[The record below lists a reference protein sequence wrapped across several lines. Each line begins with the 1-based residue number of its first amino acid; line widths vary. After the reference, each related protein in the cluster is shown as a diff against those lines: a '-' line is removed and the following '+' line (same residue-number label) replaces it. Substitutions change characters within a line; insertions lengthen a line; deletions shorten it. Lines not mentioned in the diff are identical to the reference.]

1 MLFPAEVQNIFTLFK
16 DNGFASYAV
25 GGCVRDFLLK
35 KTPADYDFATDAL
48 PGQVMEIFSGY
59 KVIPTGIKH
68 GTVTV
73 FAGSVPVEI
82 TTFRIEGAYLDNRRP
97 SSVFFSKSIEDD
109 LARRDFTIN
118 AIAYSPFEG
127 YIDVFEGRK
136 DIECKLI
143 RCVNNPIKRFSEDA
157 LRILR
162 ALRLAAEL
170 GFAIERDT
178 EESIHIKKE
187 LLKNISAERINMEFT
202 RLLMSEDADKF
213 LQSYRDVIEVFFP
226 EFKGNPF
233 YMHKAGLMNQKKDLS
248 VKLAFLFEP
257 IADQRG
263 TEKAIDAIKRL
274 RYDAK
279 TIKEVKKMLF
289 YKNRTIVPGKKQIKL
304 WMNRMGDVLFEKLLS
319 LKGFDEDMQK
329 QETIVKDILSKNEC
343 YSLQTLDIK
352 GKDLIAYG
360 AAEGEALGRILQAL
374 LFDVILN
381 KVPNQKK
388 KLLERAKH
396 YMDDQ

>member
-1 MLFPAEVQNIFTLFK
+1 
-16 DNGFASYAV
+16 
-25 GGCVRDFLLK
+25 
-35 KTPADYDFATDAL
+35 
-48 PGQVMEIFSGY
+48 
-59 KVIPTGIKH
+59 
-68 GTVTV
+68 
-73 FAGSVPVEI
+73 
-82 TTFRIEGAYLDNRRP
+82 
-97 SSVFFSKSIEDD
+97 
-109 LARRDFTIN
+109 
-118 AIAYSPFEG
+118 
-127 YIDVFEGRK
+127 
-136 DIECKLI
+136 
-143 RCVNNPIKRFSEDA
+143 
-157 LRILR
+157 
-162 ALRLAAEL
+162 
-170 GFAIERDT
+170 
-178 EESIHIKKE
+178 
-187 LLKNISAERINMEFT
+187 
-202 RLLMSEDADKF
+202 
-213 LQSYRDVIEVFFP
+213 
-226 EFKGNPF
+226 
-233 YMHKAGLMNQKKDLS
+233 MHKAGLMNQKKDLS

-263 TEKAIDAIKRL
+263 NEKVIDAIKRL